1 MIRYLSVEQVL
12 SVHQSLVGH
21 LRADP
26 GIRDLRAL
34 EMAVARPSQ
43 TFDGEDLNLTLESK
57 AAALLLGLLTTG
69 PFADAVR
76 ETAWLATEVFLNA
89 NGATLRA
96 DERDIERMV
105 EAAAGGEMTQESLSI
120 WFRQRA
126 GIAR

>member
-34 EMAVARPSQ
+34 EMAVARPSL
-43 TFDGEDLNLTLESK
+43 TFEGEDLYLTLESK

-105 EAAAGGEMTQESLSI
+105 GAAAGGEMTQESLSI